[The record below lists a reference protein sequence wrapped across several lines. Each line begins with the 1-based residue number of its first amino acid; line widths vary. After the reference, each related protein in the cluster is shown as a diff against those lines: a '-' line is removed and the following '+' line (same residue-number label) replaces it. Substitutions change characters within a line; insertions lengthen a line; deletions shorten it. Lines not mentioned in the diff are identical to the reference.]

1 MLESGCAQ
9 FCEHHRKGKVA
20 SMVLIRVG
28 EKVIDREKIERVLDK
43 LFELRQNG
51 ASQAE
56 AAAAVGI
63 DRSFVSR
70 IENLGEVRKGKRVA
84 LIGFPIGN
92 KADVDAVAHRAGVDY
107 TWLMNNEERWAYVE
121 DRSGIEL
128 LNDVVREISSFQQY
142 DQVIFLG
149 SDFRVRLIEAILGDR
164 VTSVVI
170 GRSPIHEDVHVDPEE
185 IAAVIE
191 AVRGGADKQ

>member
-1 MLESGCAQ
+1 MAL
-9 FCEHHRKGKVA
+9 V
-20 SMVLIRVG
+20 RVG
-28 EKVIDREKIERVLDK
+28 EKVIDRDKINRVLDK
-43 LFELRQNG
+43 LFDLRRNG

-84 LIGFPIGN
+84 LIGFPVGN
-92 KADVDAVAHRAGVDY
+92 KAEVEAVAKRAGVDY

-121 DRSGIEL
+121 NRSGIEL
-128 LNDVVREISSFQQY
+128 LNDVVREISGFQQY
-142 DQVIFLG
+142 EQVIFLG

-164 VTSVVI
+164 VTSIVI
-170 GRSPIHEDVHVDPEE
+170 GHSPIHEDVHVDPHE

-191 AVRGGADKQ
+191 AVRGGGDTP

>member
-1 MLESGCAQ
+1 
-9 FCEHHRKGKVA
+9 
-20 SMVLIRVG
+20 MVLVRVG
-28 EKVIDREKIERVLDK
+28 EKVIDRDKIDRVLDR

-84 LIGFPIGN
+84 LIGFPVGN
-92 KADVDAVAHRAGVDY
+92 KADIEAVAQRAGVDR
-107 TWLMNNEERWAYVE
+107 TWLMSDVERWAYVE

-128 LNDVVREISSFQQY
+128 LNDVVKEISDFNQY

-164 VTSVVI
+164 VTSMVI
-170 GRSPIHEDVHVDPEE
+170 GQSPIHGDVYIDPEE
-185 IAAVIE
+185 IEAVID
-191 AVRGGADKQ
+191 AVRGGANKR